1 MNRRKI
7 LGLIAIAL
15 SLLIRASF
23 AGEFPGTISLQS
35 EEAFQGGVVKIEVVG
50 KEIEKVQGI
59 LGSRAIPF
67 FPWEGHSFHVGF
79 LGVDLQEKAGPAD
92 LVIQIWSRGGEM
104 RKKAVNLRIRD
115 RTFPQE
121 KLSVD
126 KSFDRFDEATL
137 QRIEKERARI
147 TRLWQ
152 LSSPRR
158 LWEGRFIPPVPGAVS
173 SPFGLSRIIN
183 GSLRS
188 PHSGVDL
195 KAPAG
200 MEIIAANHGKV
211 VLREEFFFAGKSI
224 VLDHGGGLYTMYFHL
239 SEFEVEK
246 GSEVRQGDLIG
257 RVGMTGRVTGPHLHW
272 GARLNGA
279 RIDPFE
285 LVALH

>member
-1 MNRRKI
+1 
-7 LGLIAIAL
+7 
-15 SLLIRASF
+15 
-23 AGEFPGTISLQS
+23 
-35 EEAFQGGVVKIEVVG
+35 
-50 KEIEKVQGI
+50 
-59 LGSRAIPF
+59 
-67 FPWEGHSFHVGF
+67 
-79 LGVDLQEKAGPAD
+79 
-92 LVIQIWSRGGEM
+92 
-104 RKKAVNLRIRD
+104 
-115 RTFPQE
+115 
-121 KLSVD
+121 VD